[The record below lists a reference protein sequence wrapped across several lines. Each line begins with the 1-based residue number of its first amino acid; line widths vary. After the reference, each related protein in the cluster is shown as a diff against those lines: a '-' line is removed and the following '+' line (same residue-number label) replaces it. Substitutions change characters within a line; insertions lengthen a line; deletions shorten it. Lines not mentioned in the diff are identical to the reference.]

1 MDRSPIPPILATERL
16 VLRPH
21 GADDFEASFA
31 LWSDPRTVRYISGK
45 PTTRDEAW
53 SRLLRYAGLWS
64 LLGYGYWAIEER
76 ATGAFAGEVGFA
88 DFKRAMVPSLEG
100 VPEAG
105 WVLAPAVHGRGYAT
119 EAVEAAL
126 AWGDRH
132 LAVPETA
139 CIVTPENTPSIR
151 VAEKCG
157 YREQARTTFKESE
170 VVLMRRSARGANAH
184 WPAA

>member
-1 MDRSPIPPILATERL
+1 L
-16 VLRPH
+16 
-21 GADDFEASFA
+21 EASFA

-64 LLGYGYWAIEER
+64 LVGYGYWAVEER
-76 ATGAFAGEVGFA
+76 ATGTFVGEVGFA
-88 DFKRAMVPSLEG
+88 DFKRVIVPSLEG
-100 VPEAG
+100 VPETG

-132 LAVPETA
+132 LVVPETA
-139 CIVTPENTPSIR
+139 CIITPENAPSMR

-157 YREQARTTFKESE
+157 YREQVRTTYKDSA
-170 VVLMRRSARGANAH
+170 VVLMRRSARNADARS
-184 WPAA
+184 PAA